1 MINSL
6 ITASVPF
13 GYTLSGMNIAVYIRV
28 SSYSQ
33 KSDSQ
38 RADIRRWLTAHGH
51 DPDSV
56 QWFEDRETGAT
67 LQRSGFIALQEAIF
81 AGTVKTVVVWKLDR
95 LARSMRE
102 GINTISAWC
111 ESGVR
116 VVSVTQQID
125 LSGTVGHLV
134 AGVLFA
140 IAEIELQ
147 NTRER
152 QAAGIATARTK
163 GVYKGRTKGTMKA
176 RPRRALELKTRGL
189 TAPEIAQV
197 LNVSERTV
205 WRYLGLPVSADPCTT
220 NSC

>member
-1 MINSL
+1 MS
-6 ITASVPF
+6 
-13 GYTLSGMNIAVYIRV
+13 IAVYTRV

-33 KSDSQ
+33 KSTSQ
-38 RADIRRWLTAHGH
+38 KADIRRWLTAHGH
-51 DPDSV
+51 DLDTV

-67 LQRSGFIALQEAIF
+67 MQRPGLIALKEAIF
-81 AGTVKTVVVWKLDR
+81 VGRVKTVVVWKLDR

-102 GINTISAWC
+102 GINILTAWC

-147 NTRER
+147 YTRER
-152 QAAGIATARTK
+152 QAAGIAAAKKR
-163 GVYKGRTKGTMKA
+163 GVYKGREKDATKA
-176 RPRRALELKTRGL
+176 RPHRAKELKNQGLSALE
-189 TAPEIAQV
+189 IARAM
-197 LNVSERTV
+197 NISERTV
-205 WRYLGLPVSADPCTT
+205 RRYLSA
-220 NSC
+220 